1 MNNIITLHTKTL
13 AGNTVETVSARE
25 LHDFLG
31 SKQDFSTWIK
41 ARIEDYGFQEEQ
53 DYLKVEP
60 VAPQKNG
67 TEKSTA
73 YENWRGRI
81 EYYITLDMAK
91 ELAMVERNARGK
103 EARQYFIACER
114 QLKTQG
120 ITEPASAVTIAATEF
135 RALYQMLRVME
146 LDKNAAAIGANG
158 AVIRTSGVNLLELT
172 GQTRLLSETQKDWFI
187 PTELGKMLEPNMKP
201 AEVNIHLAANGLQLK
216 NPATNRW
223 ELTEAG
229 HKYGRL
235 VELTPAHG
243 GKMRTQ
249 ILWTSGVL
257 PIIKRSVKS
266 LAQGS

>member
-1 MNNIITLHTKTL
+1 M
-13 AGNTVETVSARE
+13 
-25 LHDFLG
+25 
-31 SKQDFSTWIK
+31 WISP
-41 ARIEDYGFQEEQ
+41 AFNLRVIRAFDVMYSQ
-53 DYLKVEP
+53 P
-60 VAPQKNG
+60 APQVPVMG
-67 TEKSTA
+67 ALTA
-73 YENWRGRI
+73 
-81 EYYITLDMAK
+81 
-91 ELAMVERNARGK
+91 
-103 EARQYFIACER
+103 
-114 QLKTQG
+114 
-120 ITEPASAVTIAATEF
+120 PAADFQAIYS
-135 RALYQMLRVME
+135 LLRVME

-249 ILWTSGVL
+249 ILWASGVL